1 MYWVQKNSWMK
12 QEKKLMYKKIF
23 VRSQNIRLNE
33 VEEELL
39 DHKTKN
45 EHLSFELG
53 KGVKKKLIRTTMSVH
68 YSHIT
73 NV

>member
-1 MYWVQKNSWMK
+1 LNEAREEINVQKN
-12 QEKKLMYKKIF
+12 I

>member
-1 MYWVQKNSWMK
+1 MK
-12 QEKKLMYKKIF
+12 QEKKLMYKKFF

>member
-1 MYWVQKNSWMK
+1 MNEAREEINVQKN
-12 QEKKLMYKKIF
+12 I

-45 EHLSFELG
+45 EHLSFELS
-53 KGVKKKLIRTTMSVH
+53 KGVKK
-68 YSHIT
+68 
-73 NV
+73 

>member
-1 MYWVQKNSWMK
+1 MNEAREEINVQKN
-12 QEKKLMYKKIF
+12 I

-53 KGVKKKLIRTTMSVH
+53 KGVKKSMIWTTMSVH

>member
-12 QEKKLMYKKIF
+12 QEKKLMYKKFF

-45 EHLSFELG
+45 EHISFELG
-53 KGVKKKLIRTTMSVH
+53 KGVKK
-68 YSHIT
+68 
-73 NV
+73 

>member
-1 MYWVQKNSWMK
+1 MNEAREEINVQKN
-12 QEKKLMYKKIF
+12 I

-45 EHLSFELG
+45 EHLSFEL
-53 KGVKKKLIRTTMSVH
+53 I
-68 YSHIT
+68 IT
-73 NV
+73 RIIHASCRSTGM

>member
-1 MYWVQKNSWMK
+1 MNEAREEINVQKN
-12 QEKKLMYKKIF
+12 I

>member
-1 MYWVQKNSWMK
+1 MNEAREEINVQKN
-12 QEKKLMYKKIF
+12 I

-53 KGVKKKLIRTTMSVH
+53 KGVKKNWLELPWVYTIHT
-68 YSHIT
+68 
-73 NV
+73 

>member
-1 MYWVQKNSWMK
+1 LNEAREEINVQKN
-12 QEKKLMYKKIF
+12 I

-53 KGVKKKLIRTTMSVH
+53 KGVKK
-68 YSHIT
+68 
-73 NV
+73 